1 MTMTIDVIKKA
12 VGYEFKE
19 HLIHKQA
26 KAEAAMLKEVEHGQ
40 FTMEA
45 PLIKHNP
52 YFVNDLAAVMLFRTE
67 EETSITIRVLG
78 KTKEAELYIHFLRE
92 ITHYPYCRFI

>member
-1 MTMTIDVIKKA
+1 MMTTALMTKTI
-12 VGYEFKE
+12 GYKFEE

-26 KAEAAMLKEVEHGQ
+26 KAEAAMLKEFEQGQ

-45 PLIKHNP
+45 PLIKYNP

-67 EETSITIRVLG
+67 EETSITDSCTRENKRSG
-78 KTKEAELYIHFLRE
+78 FLS
-92 ITHYPYCRFI
+92 YFS